1 MRRKSKRSFWQYLK
15 ISISNRKVMIKIE
28 PNLKLNSKNAVS
40 SAGSN
45 KQMKEEDIDFSKM
58 SELGIFYNKIHQL
71 I

>member
-1 MRRKSKRSFWQYLK
+1 
-15 ISISNRKVMIKIE
+15 MIKIE